1 MYKFYADNSA
11 LKKTKKGFRNVY
23 LFGGILISREDEIS
37 LSNVIKRIKS
47 EYTGES
53 MPLKYNVK
61 DLKNAYQSFIV
72 HLAIS

>member
-23 LFGGILISREDEIS
+23 LFEGILISREDEIS